1 MAEENGYYRGLLQ
14 RAVVV
19 KNMMEVPTES
29 VVGNGYERMDADSIG
44 IGNVVKSADLEQ
56 LRQVVTEKVVFRG

>member
-1 MAEENGYYRGLLQ
+1 M
-14 RAVVV
+14 

-44 IGNVVKSADLEQ
+44 IGNMVKSADLEQ
-56 LRQVVTEKVVFRG
+56 LRQVVTEKVVFGKRPNKNKMLALVTCIQWH